1 MSTKELRTSR
11 GMSPKPLMEYM
22 LPTLSGSR
30 LVPLP
35 VSWGCCDD
43 FMSRFADSHKSQGN
57 CYEKTSENHGEVPS
71 NLVQE
76 QKKCLELYSKQ
87 ENLSAR
93 SPYLGFNDCALVT
106 GKHSQGGPR
115 IQL

>member
-1 MSTKELRTSR
+1 MISCPGSLI
-11 GMSPKPLMEYM
+11 
-22 LPTLSGSR
+22 PTR
-30 LVPLP
+30 
-35 VSWGCCDD
+35 
-43 FMSRFADSHKSQGN
+43 AQGN

-106 GKHSQGGPR
+106 RKHSPR
-115 IQL
+115 WAPDPL